1 MRNDAPRA
9 AVHASPR
16 QKAIGFVHSVQ
27 RIIRTAMFDLVGQR
41 RRVVFIACAGTYDL
55 ARVIIRTVGREG
67 EDLRHVY
74 PIVMPEHRVGELHPI
89 ALRLMP
95 RRQLHQREIRKMMPV
110 DIYEAYFLHRS
121 YSFIVSNIP
130 NS

>member
-1 MRNDAPRA
+1 
-9 AVHASPR
+9 
-16 QKAIGFVHSVQ
+16 
-27 RIIRTAMFDLVGQR
+27 MFDLVGQR
-41 RRVVFIACAGTYDL
+41 RRVVFIAGAGTYDL

-110 DIYEAYFLHRS
+110 DIYEAYSHDNFMNFP
-121 YSFIVSNIP
+121 FIFDSLKSRIFSRP
-130 NS
+130 